1 MNNPYDRDIVY
12 VDLAD
17 KKTKRVRLMDTL
29 IFATVDPSGGASE
42 QEATARTDKC
52 GWCVAAVDVNDN
64 RFILEMDSKHLTD
77 EQFVEHIY
85 AINQQW
91 LPKLIGIEKT
101 PHLLTHFRHIEQRKK
116 LVLPLYELKPNR
128 RKKSDRIRSSGTT
141 FGRTYFIDMDKDR
154 IEQLFR
160 GWYDEMEHGDDAL
173 DAFAYLDDIVFP
185 PTPEALQAHIKEVV
199 KIMADVYVELLP
211 KHVQEEWAFVKRF
224 TQSQP
229 SYDEDWAKFQ
239 RGE

>member
-1 MNNPYDRDIVY
+1 M
-12 VDLAD
+12 
-17 KKTKRVRLMDTL
+17 
-29 IFATVDPSGGASE
+29 
-42 QEATARTDKC
+42 
-52 GWCVAAVDVNDN
+52 
-64 RFILEMDSKHLTD
+64 
-77 EQFVEHIY
+77 
-85 AINQQW
+85 
-91 LPKLIGIEKT
+91 
-101 PHLLTHFRHIEQRKK
+101 THFRHVEKVKK
-116 LVLPLYELKPNR
+116 LVLPITELRPNR
-128 RKKSDRIRSSGTT
+128 RKKSERIRSSGTT
-141 FGRTYFIDMDKDR
+141 LGRTYFLGADVPRLQTM
-154 IEQLFR
+154 FR
-160 GWYDEMEHGDDAL
+160 AYYDEMEHGDDAL